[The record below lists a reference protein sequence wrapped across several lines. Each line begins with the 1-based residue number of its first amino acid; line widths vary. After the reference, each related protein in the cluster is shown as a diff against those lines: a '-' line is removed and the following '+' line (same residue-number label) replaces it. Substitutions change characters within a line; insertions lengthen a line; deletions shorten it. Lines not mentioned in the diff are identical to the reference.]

1 MSLYVP
7 AMQSNDRSNMIYNA
21 TRQGGIVNSFLD
33 GVRMAEQFRQSR
45 QRMKNE
51 NERLQLQKDQFAF
64 DKDTTAK
71 NLRMQQQRLDLAK
84 AGNTRVQTEFDQ
96 VQEKKEQNK
105 KLTEGIVDNLKL
117 KMQDDARVRDEAF
130 KNYDNHDK
138 RRWIFFNEDI
148 DGDDGFEFIQRGTG
162 TDATRAEMKKDGLLP
177 PRTLDPSLM
186 DYVKD
191 FDQLNRFGTMIQG
204 DQDGGGGQLL
214 KLFPDY

>member
-7 AMQSNDRSNMIYNA
+7 AMQSNDRSNTIYNSV
-21 TRQGGIVNSFLD
+21 RQGSIANSFLD
-33 GVRMAEQFRQSR
+33 GVRIAEQFRQSR
-45 QRMKNE
+45 VREKNE
-51 NERLQLQKDQFAF
+51 ADRLQLQKDKFAF
-64 DKDTTAK
+64 DKDTTGK
-71 NLRMQQQRLDLAK
+71 SLGMQQQRLDMAK
-84 AGNTRVQTEFDQ
+84 AGDARAQMQFDQ
-96 VQEKKEQNK
+96 VQEKREQNK

-117 KMQDDARVRDEAF
+117 KMQDDVRVRNEAF
-130 KNYDNHDK
+130 KDYSNPDK

-148 DGDDGFEFIQRGTG
+148 DGNDGFEFIQRGTG
-162 TDATRAEMKKDGLLP
+162 ADATRAEMKKDGLLP
-177 PRTLDPSLM
+177 ERTLDPSLM